1 MASLENRRN
10 RNGILTPTGRWWG
23 EVDLRARG
31 GPRRKR
37 AFLTKRDAER
47 YERATTTARSR
58 LSFSRMGTRSRVRV
72 ARSVRSLSAARSVAV
87 GSCRRLNGRHVT
99 PCA

>member
-1 MASLENRRN
+1 MAF
-10 RNGILTPTGRWWG
+10 TPTGRWWG

-47 YERATTTARSR
+47 YERY
-58 LSFSRMGTRSRVRV
+58 VRDHDGEEPPEFLADGNKV
-72 ARSVRSLSAARSVAV
+72 AREGRSFREIAERCKERGGGIVQASRRRSCHAM
-87 GSCRRLNGRHVT
+87 CLT
-99 PCA
+99 